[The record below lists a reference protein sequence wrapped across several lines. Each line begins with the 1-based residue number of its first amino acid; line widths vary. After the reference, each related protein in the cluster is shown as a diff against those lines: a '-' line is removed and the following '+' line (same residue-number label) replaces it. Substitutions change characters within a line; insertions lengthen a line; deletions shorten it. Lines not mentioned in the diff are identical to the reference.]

1 MEDKS
6 DQKKEIEILKGDKL
20 FNKNTPFIINLFH
33 PKPEE
38 KDEKRVYVDLICV
51 IDISGSMR
59 GERIEHVRE
68 SLQIL
73 VDMMKEK
80 DRIALVEFSTK
91 VDILYDLKYLD
102 KKNKSEVKDLI
113 KNIKIKK
120 PSEERGT
127 NITTGLEAAL
137 GILKKEKN
145 NKEGRS
151 SSIILFSDGCDNY
164 FDDVEL
170 GEKLKSLT
178 EGEDLNFTLNTFGY
192 GYDQDTKIM
201 NRLANL
207 RDGSYYFVED
217 YKKVGEYFTNILG
230 GCINNISKKSELEVK
245 ILNEKSKI
253 VKVFGKDKLYSYEL
267 TNSTF
272 KNKMLQFISGKEYTT
287 VLEIF
292 IDESNVKPG
301 DILLEVNFKYED
313 IITKKEIKL
322 NSQYKYELKDKEFSK
337 VNEEYIRRQTYYII
351 DRALKLRE
359 NDKYK
364 KGYKLLEVME
374 AWLEKNYKGEN
385 KKYLEDILKSKK
397 LFENIKNLHQASLTC
412 IASMVNQGTL
422 KRMRIG
428 NIYSKSIQK
437 KLLSNYKLRSQSQ
450 SQPLV
455 LKNKLE

>member
-1 MEDKS
+1 M
-6 DQKKEIEILKGDKL
+6 
-20 FNKNTPFIINLFH
+20 
-33 PKPEE
+33 
-38 KDEKRVYVDLICV
+38 
-51 IDISGSMR
+51 
-59 GERIEHVRE
+59 
-68 SLQIL
+68 
-73 VDMMKEK
+73 
-80 DRIALVEFSTK
+80 
-91 VDILYDLKYLD
+91 
-102 KKNKSEVKDLI
+102 
-113 KNIKIKK
+113 
-120 PSEERGT
+120 
-127 NITTGLEAAL
+127 
-137 GILKKEKN
+137 
-145 NKEGRS
+145 
-151 SSIILFSDGCDNY
+151 
-164 FDDVEL
+164 
-170 GEKLKSLT
+170 KSLT

-272 KNKMLQFISGKEYTT
+272 KKQMLQFVPGKEYAT

-313 IITKKEIKL
+313 IMTKKEIKL

-437 KLLSNYKLRSQSQ
+437 KLLNNYKLRSQSQ
-450 SQPLV
+450 SLV